1 MSFATLELCV
11 FVVVF
16 FSAVFS
22 PLQPFVPMWAWSSSL
37 ESSHGVNGIRWS
49 STPEPALLLPR
60 NEGRGDGGRESEDER
75 WEGEGDKLNKEEGER
90 EEAEEL
96 EREREEEKEE
106 REGGRSSSSSWSRRG
121 PMGSAVRNQLSSN
134 RAPTSSKTSWEVN
147 RDMTAS
153 SGGCQQ

>member
-1 MSFATLELCV
+1 
-11 FVVVF
+11 
-16 FSAVFS
+16 
-22 PLQPFVPMWAWSSSL
+22 MWEWSSSL
-37 ESSHGVNGIRWS
+37 EPSHGVNGIRWS
-49 STPEPALLLPR
+49 STPALLLPR
-60 NEGRGDGGRESEDER
+60 NEGRGDVGRESEDER
-75 WEGEGDKLNKEEGER
+75 WEGEGDKLKEEGEK
-90 EEAEEL
+90 EEEGL
-96 EREREEEKEE
+96 EREGEQEEEKEE

>member
-1 MSFATLELCV
+1 
-11 FVVVF
+11 
-16 FSAVFS
+16 
-22 PLQPFVPMWAWSSSL
+22 MWEWSSSL

-49 STPEPALLLPR
+49 STPALLLPR

-75 WEGEGDKLNKEEGER
+75 WEGEGDKLKEEGEK
-90 EEAEEL
+90 EEEGL
-96 EREREEEKEE
+96 EREGEQEEEKEE

>member
-1 MSFATLELCV
+1 M
-11 FVVVF
+11 
-16 FSAVFS
+16 FS
-22 PLQPFVPMWAWSSSL
+22 PLQKFVPMWEWSSSL
-37 ESSHGVNGIRWS
+37 ESSHGVNGIGWS
-49 STPEPALLLPR
+49 STPDPALLLPR

-75 WEGEGDKLNKEEGER
+75 WEGEGDKLKEEGEK
-90 EEAEEL
+90 EEEGL
-96 EREREEEKEE
+96 EREGEQEEEKEE
-106 REGGRSSSSSWSRRG
+106 REGGRSSSSSWSRWG

>member
-1 MSFATLELCV
+1 M
-11 FVVVF
+11 
-16 FSAVFS
+16 FS
-22 PLQPFVPMWAWSSSL
+22 PLQKFVPMWEWSSSL

-49 STPEPALLLPR
+49 STPALLLPR
-60 NEGRGDGGRESEDER
+60 NEGRGDVGRESEDER
-75 WEGEGDKLNKEEGER
+75 WEGEGDKEGEK
-90 EEAEEL
+90 EAKEL
-96 EREREEEKEE
+96 E
-106 REGGRSSSSSWSRRG
+106 REGGRSSSSSWSRWG

>member
-1 MSFATLELCV
+1 
-11 FVVVF
+11 
-16 FSAVFS
+16 
-22 PLQPFVPMWAWSSSL
+22 MWEWSSSL
-37 ESSHGVNGIRWS
+37 ESSHGVNGIGWS
-49 STPEPALLLPR
+49 STPDPALLLPR

-75 WEGEGDKLNKEEGER
+75 WEGEGDKEGEK
-90 EEAEEL
+90 EAKEL
-96 EREREEEKEE
+96 E

>member
-1 MSFATLELCV
+1 M
-11 FVVVF
+11 
-16 FSAVFS
+16 FS
-22 PLQPFVPMWAWSSSL
+22 PLQKFVPMWEWSSSL

-49 STPEPALLLPR
+49 STPALLLPR

-75 WEGEGDKLNKEEGER
+75 WEGEGDKEGEK
-90 EEAEEL
+90 EAKEL
-96 EREREEEKEE
+96 E
-106 REGGRSSSSSWSRRG
+106 REGGRSSSSSWSRWG

>member
-1 MSFATLELCV
+1 M
-11 FVVVF
+11 
-16 FSAVFS
+16 FS
-22 PLQPFVPMWAWSSSL
+22 PLQKFVPMWEWSSSL
-37 ESSHGVNGIRWS
+37 ESSHGVNGIGWS
-49 STPEPALLLPR
+49 STPDPALLLPR

-75 WEGEGDKLNKEEGER
+75 WEGEGDKEGEK
-90 EEAEEL
+90 EAKEL
-96 EREREEEKEE
+96 E

>member
-1 MSFATLELCV
+1 M
-11 FVVVF
+11 
-16 FSAVFS
+16 FS
-22 PLQPFVPMWAWSSSL
+22 PLQKFVPMWEWSSSL
-37 ESSHGVNGIRWS
+37 EPSHGVNGIRWS
-49 STPEPALLLPR
+49 STPALLLPR

-75 WEGEGDKLNKEEGER
+75 WEGEGDKEGEK
-90 EEAEEL
+90 EAKEL
-96 EREREEEKEE
+96 E
-106 REGGRSSSSSWSRRG
+106 REGGRSSSSSWSRWG

>member
-1 MSFATLELCV
+1 M
-11 FVVVF
+11 
-16 FSAVFS
+16 FS
-22 PLQPFVPMWAWSSSL
+22 PLQKFVPMWEWSSSL
-37 ESSHGVNGIRWS
+37 ESSHGVNGIGWS
-49 STPEPALLLPR
+49 STPDPALLLPR

-75 WEGEGDKLNKEEGER
+75 WEGEGDKEGEK
-90 EEAEEL
+90 EAKEL
-96 EREREEEKEE
+96 E
-106 REGGRSSSSSWSRRG
+106 REGGRSSSSSWSRWG

>member
-1 MSFATLELCV
+1 
-11 FVVVF
+11 
-16 FSAVFS
+16 
-22 PLQPFVPMWAWSSSL
+22 MWEWSSSL

-49 STPEPALLLPR
+49 STPALLLPR
-60 NEGRGDGGRESEDER
+60 NEGRGDVGRESEDER
-75 WEGEGDKLNKEEGER
+75 WEGEGDKLKEEGEK
-90 EEAEEL
+90 EEEGL
-96 EREREEEKEE
+96 EREGEQEEEKEE
-106 REGGRSSSSSWSRRG
+106 REGGRSSSSSWSRWG